1 MDIQLLTVWIRA
13 RAEQLRA
20 ARDRGATS
28 TELAVLTGALLLGAG
43 LFVTV
48 MRAKL
53 LEKIG
58 IIEGG

>member
-28 TELAVLTGALLLGAG
+28 TEIAVISGALLVGAG
-43 LFVTV
+43 LLVAV
-48 MRAKL
+48 IRAKL
-53 LEKIG
+53 LEKMG

>member
-13 RAEQLRA
+13 RAEQLRT

-58 IIEGG
+58 IVEGG